1 MASTYPIFLRDQARN
16 RVEKS
21 INPDWTLS
29 RFIQMI
35 NAETSQQ
42 NDRIMVGVK
51 EYSLT
56 NHGNKKLKE
65 LGITPNLEVNLMTNY
80 SGGL

>member
-1 MASTYPIFLRDQARN
+1 MSGTYPIFLRDQARN
-16 RVEKS
+16 RVEKT
-21 INPDWTLS
+21 INSDWTLS
-29 RFIQMI
+29 RLIQMI
-35 NAETSQQ
+35 NTETSQQ

-51 EYSLT
+51 EYSLQ

-80 SGGL
+80 SGGF